1 MSDVTMRSFF
11 FANIQGERK
20 MKRTLHLTMLLCLCA
35 WLVACDIGSSAPS
48 GGAYPAPSAPAS
60 APPTSAQLA
69 ATPTRAPS
77 AYPAPSSPTRPANVT
92 LPAGVLA
99 IYQRTGCFAS
109 VNETLTIQL
118 DGVLQFV
125 ERGGSKQGKVAAE
138 RLNTLKQL
146 FAQAE
151 FANLQPLYQATG
163 ADLCTY
169 RITALTSNA
178 QARVVT
184 TMDAAKHPEILNQV
198 LAELTK
204 LRAEIK

>member
-1 MSDVTMRSFF
+1 
-11 FANIQGERK
+11 
-20 MKRTLHLTMLLCLCA
+20 
-35 WLVACDIGSSAPS
+35 
-48 GGAYPAPSAPAS
+48 
-60 APPTSAQLA
+60 
-69 ATPTRAPS
+69 
-77 AYPAPSSPTRPANVT
+77 
-92 LPAGVLA
+92 VLA
-99 IYQRTGCFAS
+99 IYQRTGCFAG

-118 DGVLQFV
+118 DGALEFSQ
-125 ERGGSKQGKVAAE
+125 RGSASKQGKVAAE
-138 RLNTLKQL
+138 RLNTLQQL

-169 RITALTSNA
+169 RVTALMSNGRA
-178 QARVVT
+178 HVVA